1 MQVQRRSQTAFRLD
15 ESLLRSARRKAREQG
30 ISLNK
35 LVEKAVE
42 KYVGK
47 FEFPAIE
54 PPTEIPEWILNMKKG
69 IRPFTKEELEADDRL
84 AYILSKCSR
93 NE

>member
-1 MQVQRRSQTAFRLD
+1 MQAQRRSQTAFRLD
-15 ESLLRSARRKAREQG
+15 ESLLRSAKRKAREQG

-54 PPTEIPEWILNMKKG
+54 PPTEIPEWVKKLSEG
-69 IRPFTKEELEADDRL
+69 IPPVTQEELDADDRL
-84 AYILSKCSR
+84 AYIYSK
-93 NE
+93 

>member
-35 LVEKAVE
+35 LVEKAIE
-42 KYVGK
+42 KYVGR

-54 PPTEIPEWILNMKKG
+54 PPTEIPEWVKKLSEG
-69 IRPFTKEELEADDRL
+69 IPPVTQEELDADDRL
-84 AYILSKCSR
+84 AYIYSK
-93 NE
+93 